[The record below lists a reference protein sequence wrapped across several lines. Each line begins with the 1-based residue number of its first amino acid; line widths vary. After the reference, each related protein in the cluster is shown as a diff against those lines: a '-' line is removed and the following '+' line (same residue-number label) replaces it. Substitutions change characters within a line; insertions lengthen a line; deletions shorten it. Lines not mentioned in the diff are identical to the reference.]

1 MYQQTLYIFDKETM
15 KGIVVT
21 FILEA
26 NMQQYHQ
33 GFALISLSRDAAVA
47 IKTHTSQIKHITV
60 YVALN
65 FVTVFFQPPIA
76 FDYLHICTCFG
87 IKKILFMSN
96 SEMLITVP
104 EQLFI

>member
-1 MYQQTLYIFDKETM
+1 MYQQALYIFDNETM

-33 GFALISLSRDAAVA
+33 GFAIISLFRDAAVA

-60 YVALN
+60 YVALK
-65 FVTVFFQPPIA
+65 FVSVFPA
-76 FDYLHICTCFG
+76 TNCFW
-87 IKKILFMSN
+87 LFAY
-96 SEMLITVP
+96 VH
-104 EQLFI
+104 LFRDQKNCIYE